1 MASGGLTAQ
10 PLDAHRGLL
19 WQFLVELLVCGIL
32 TVFFLFYFN
41 RLFATL
47 VSYAIRAYTWHN
59 YRAYID
65 IQSLQISLLGGRV
78 FWKDIRY
85 HGHNQTILIHG
96 GYITWRFWYRKVKET
111 ELFCNG
117 QVTEKPGLAQAES
130 VFSSPSRGRSR
141 SVGREEDGGK
151 QKTKQLPCRISIK
164 ITGMEVF
171 LYNRSPAYDSIL
183 DNFARAMGASNM
195 KKPTANDWPPSE
207 QSTVEPTV
215 SDKAQS
221 ALHRRNT
228 SGSSKRT
235 VQRHGTGAE
244 EKHPTRHE
252 TEETPKPPEIPSF
265 LRLFPIR
272 IDCNKGAVLV
282 GNESTPS
289 IISLKFDKANGEL
302 SAAHAGPLDIYKQL
316 FNFDFEHPVMH
327 MKPNHDYKNPQLAT
341 AARYLDDD
349 DHDEHDEWGGVEYAK
364 FSMIA
369 DLPRLSMS
377 FYWDVPGSVPRGAGT
392 SNRNPSLTTLDIN
405 RSMPP
410 DYGLEL
416 QIHGGV
422 LNYGP
427 WADRHRVILQ
437 NYFFPAS
444 CTDAIP
450 AEPLNPGATRVN
462 TVFNIFISF
471 EEEAVLRIPLR
482 EKSKDWKWK
491 GKAQN
496 VAGNGKNTESEN
508 FDPLAG

>member
-349 DHDEHDEWGGVEYAK
+349 DHNEHDEWGGV
-364 FSMIA
+364 
-369 DLPRLSMS
+369 D
-377 FYWDVPGSVPRGAGT
+377 
-392 SNRNPSLTTLDIN
+392 
-405 RSMPP
+405 
-410 DYGLEL
+410 
-416 QIHGGV
+416 
-422 LNYGP
+422 
-427 WADRHRVILQ
+427 
-437 NYFFPAS
+437 
-444 CTDAIP
+444 
-450 AEPLNPGATRVN
+450 
-462 TVFNIFISF
+462 F